1 MDFFSHPFSIEAALR
16 LLLVACGAILAAIVW
31 WPIAEAIRNILKGGD
46 R

>member
-1 MDFFSHPFSIEAALR
+1 MDFFAQPFSFEAALR

-31 WPIAEAIRNILKGGD
+31 WPIMGAIMDLLKGGD